1 MFCNIILRT
10 LSPQDS
16 TSAMVIYLIDLGGFK
31 AFIDVRISARQTLL
45 KEPDGCGATS
55 LLLFLFPHKIFTFR
69 RG

>member
-1 MFCNIILRT
+1 
-10 LSPQDS
+10 
-16 TSAMVIYLIDLGGFK
+16 MVIYLIDLGGFK